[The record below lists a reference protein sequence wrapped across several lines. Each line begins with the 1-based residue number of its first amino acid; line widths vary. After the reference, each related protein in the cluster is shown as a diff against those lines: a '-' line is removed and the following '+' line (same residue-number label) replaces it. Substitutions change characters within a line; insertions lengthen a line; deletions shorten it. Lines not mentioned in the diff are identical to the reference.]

1 MFVRLYACTLVCLY
15 DRNTSYMFVCLYAC
29 MLVCRLGLACMRG
42 TTRNRS
48 LPTLYGRVAIG
59 IYICTNYHIST
70 YFQSHF
76 EMRFNPSNLFKL
88 GGEFSLRLDHNELTK
103 QVCPGDGRCFGS
115 FLIPSPPIVIL
126 SHSTASTKCQPLS
139 REIFVLVVH
148 HSWHDSCN
156 FVSTCTIF
164 GWISTYL
171 HNFPINMSIC
181 PL

>member
-1 MFVRLYACTLVCLY
+1 MARENKSNEVGLYVDWGSLVC
-15 DRNTSYMFVCLYAC
+15 V
-29 MLVCRLGLACMRG
+29 GQRG
-42 TTRNRS
+42 T
-48 LPTLYGRVAIG
+48 RVCPPCTARLAIG

-76 EMRFNPSNLFKL
+76 ENETMLKVPSNLFKL

-139 REIFVLVVH
+139 REIFVLVLH

-164 GWISTYL
+164 G
-171 HNFPINMSIC
+171 
-181 PL
+181 